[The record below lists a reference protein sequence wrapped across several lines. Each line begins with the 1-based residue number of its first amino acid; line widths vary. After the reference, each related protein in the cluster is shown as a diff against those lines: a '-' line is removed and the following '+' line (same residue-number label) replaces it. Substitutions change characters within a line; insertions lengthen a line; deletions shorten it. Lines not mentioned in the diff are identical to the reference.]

1 MSRRRNGLDDLWQ
14 LVDPFANEPELC
26 AALSQI
32 LALANSDWTLDDPFD
47 LSSPDV
53 RALFDRHRIT
63 TLVPLALVDAPHR
76 AWLHQQHKAA
86 AAAHLRLRTAAA
98 AVLSLLDG
106 AGIETRVLKGLATAE
121 LDYPNRQLRH
131 TGDVDLAVRPH
142 DLERTVELLGM
153 SGYRVQPAPGPGPS
167 TGTTRRAPS
176 QHPALLRGWTV
187 DAPSGV
193 EIDVHNRLFLR
204 SPIDD
209 ELFASAG
216 QSLSSVP
223 GCALRAEHRLV
234 HAAGHFI
241 IAQPG
246 TRRMSGVV
254 DIARLLRRDDL
265 DLGEARRFAAA
276 VGVEPLV
283 CAGLRVEALLS
294 GRTEVL
300 RALDEWQQP
309 DWLDRNIFLATHR
322 RLVLEHIGR
331 FREVPRGQRLRFVPT
346 WLLPTSNRRR
356 LLHASFTAGVARTV
370 RR

>member
-1 MSRRRNGLDDLWQ
+1 MTPRHSGPDDLWQ
-14 LVDPFANEPELC
+14 LVDPAAAQPEIR

-32 LALANSDWTLDDPFD
+32 LALANSDWTLEDPFD
-47 LSSPDV
+47 LAPPHV
-53 RALFDRHRIT
+53 RALLDRHRVT

-76 AWLHQQHKAA
+76 ERLHQQHLAVAA
-86 AAAHLRLRTAAA
+86 AQLRIRSAATT
-98 AVLSLLDG
+98 VLSALDA

-121 LDYPNRQLRH
+121 LDYPNPQLRH
-131 TGDVDLAVRPH
+131 TGDVDLVVRPG

-153 SGYRVQPAPGPGPS
+153 NGYRVQPTPGARPS
-167 TGTTRRAPS
+167 SHTSRRSPS
-176 QHPALLRGWTV
+176 QHPALLRGWTL
-187 DAPSGV
+187 DAPNGV
-193 EIDVHNRLFLR
+193 EVDLHNRLFLR
-204 SPIDD
+204 SPLDG
-209 ELFASAG
+209 ELFADAG
-216 QSLSSVP
+216 EALGSIP
-223 GCALRAEHRLV
+223 GRTLRAEHRLV

-276 VGVEPLV
+276 LGVEPLV

-294 GRTEVL
+294 GRTDVV

-309 DWLDRNIFLATHR
+309 DWLDRHIFLAAHR

-331 FREVPRGQRLRFVPT
+331 FREVPRGQRLRFIPT
-346 WLLPTSNRRR
+346 WLLPTANRRR
-356 LLHASFTAGVARTV
+356 LLHTSFTAAVSRVV